1 MSETNNDSSAVT
13 LKIPRSAL
21 FAAGGIAL
29 VGAGL
34 AAGMWLRAPAT
45 NPEKVAAAD
54 IPAIEQQALAPTAAG
69 SAPAEALVSGV
80 SNATGAQTTQASPA
94 AGNNGGQD
102 EPSPQHSTPAK
113 HSKHSSAKGS
123 GNTSQATDNATVGG
137 APTQEAPAVQTCAN
151 CGVIESV
158 RAVQQKGQGSGVG
171 VVAGGVL
178 GGLVGNQ
185 MGKGSGKT
193 AMTVLGA
200 IGGGLAGNEV
210 EKQQK
215 ASTVYEVHVR
225 MDDGSTRTVMQSTEP
240 ATGTRVEVDGKTLR
254 PLAGNN

>member
-34 AAGMWLRAPAT
+34 AAGMWLRTPAT
-45 NPEKVAAAD
+45 NTEKVAAAD
-54 IPAIEQQALAPTAAG
+54 ITAIEQQSLAPTAAG

-80 SNATGAQTTQASPA
+80 SPA
-94 AGNNGGQD
+94 ASGNGSGST
-102 EPSPQHSTPAK
+102 EPAPQHSAPAK
-113 HSKHSSAKGS
+113 HSKHSSAA
-123 GNTSQATDNATVGG
+123 GNSDTNQARDNATIGG
-137 APTQEAPAVQTCAN
+137 APSQEAPAAQTCAN

-171 VVAGGVL
+171 AVAGGVL

-215 ASTVYEVHVR
+215 AATVYEVHVR
-225 MDDGSTRTVMQSTEP
+225 MDDGSTRTLTQSTEP
-240 ATGTRVEVDGKTLR
+240 AVGARVEVDGKTLR
-254 PLAGNN
+254 PL

>member
-1 MSETNNDSSAVT
+1 MSETNNKSSAVT
-13 LKIPRSAL
+13 LKVPRSAL
-21 FAAGGIAL
+21 FAAGGVAL
-29 VGAGL
+29 VGVGL
-34 AAGMWLRAPAT
+34 AAGMWLRTPSTA
-45 NPEKVAAAD
+45 PEKLAAVD
-54 IPAIEQQALAPTAAG
+54 VPAVEQQSLAPTGAG

-80 SNATGAQTTQASPA
+80 SNDTGAQTTQASPA
-94 AGNNGGQD
+94 A
-102 EPSPQHSTPAK
+102 QHSAPAK
-113 HSKHSSAKGS
+113 HSKHSSATGN
-123 GNTSQATDNATVGG
+123 GNTNQATDNATVGG
-137 APTQEAPAVQTCAN
+137 APAQEAPAAQTCAN

-171 VVAGGVL
+171 AVAGGVL

-215 ASTVYEVHVR
+215 ASTVYEVRVR
-225 MDDGSTRTVMQSTEP
+225 MDDGSTRTITQSTEP
-240 ATGTRVEVDGKTLR
+240 TPGTRVEVDGRTLR
-254 PLAGNN
+254 PLGGN

>member
-1 MSETNNDSSAVT
+1 MSETHADSSAVT
-13 LKIPRSAL
+13 LKIPRTAL
-21 FAAGGIAL
+21 FAAGGVAL
-29 VGAGL
+29 VGLGL
-34 AAGMWLRAPAT
+34 TAGMWLRTPSTAPDKT
-45 NPEKVAAAD
+45 AAAD

-80 SNATGAQTTQASPA
+80 GEGAGMPA
-94 AGNNGGQD
+94 IQGKHEAV
-102 EPSPQHSTPAK
+102 EPQHSAPAK
-113 HSKHSSAKGS
+113 HSKRTNG
-123 GNTSQATDNATVGG
+123 GGTSQADDRNTSVGG
-137 APTQEAPAVQTCAN
+137 APAQEAPPAQTCTN

-171 VVAGGVL
+171 AVAGGVL

-215 ASTVYEVHVR
+215 ASTVYEVRVR
-225 MDDGSTRTVMQSTEP
+225 MDDGSTRTITQSSEP
-240 ATGTRVEVDGKTLR
+240 TPGTRVEVDGRTLH
-254 PLAGNN
+254 PLSGY

>member
-21 FAAGGIAL
+21 FAAGGVAL
-29 VGAGL
+29 VGVGL
-34 AAGMWLRAPAT
+34 AAGMWLRTPSAAS
-45 NPEKVAAAD
+45 EKVAAVD
-54 IPAIEQQALAPTAAG
+54 IPAVEQQSLAPTSAG

-80 SNATGAQTTQASPA
+80 SNDTGAQTTQASPA
-94 AGNNGGQD
+94 AVNNGNHE
-102 EPSPQHSTPAK
+102 EPAPQHNAPAK
-113 HSKHSSAKGS
+113 HSKHSSSTGG
-123 GNTSQATDNATVGG
+123 GNTSQSPDNAAIGG
-137 APTQEAPAVQTCAN
+137 APVQEAPAAQTCAN

-171 VVAGGVL
+171 AVAGGVL

-215 ASTVYEVHVR
+215 ASTVYEVRVR
-225 MDDGSTRTVMQSTEP
+225 MDDGSTRTITQSTEP
-240 ATGTRVEVDGKTLR
+240 TPGTRVEVDGRTLR
-254 PLAGNN
+254 PLGGY

>member
-1 MSETNNDSSAVT
+1 
-13 LKIPRSAL
+13 
-21 FAAGGIAL
+21 
-29 VGAGL
+29 
-34 AAGMWLRAPAT
+34 MWLRAPAT

-54 IPAIEQQALAPTAAG
+54 IPAIEQQSLAPTAAG
-69 SAPAEALVSGV
+69 SAPAEALVTGV
-80 SNATGAQTTQASPA
+80 SPA
-94 AGNNGGQD
+94 ASSVSA
-102 EPSPQHSTPAK
+102 EPAPQHSAPAK
-113 HSKHSSAKGS
+113 HNKHASSAGG
-123 GNTSQATDNATVGG
+123 GNTNQASDNATVGG
-137 APTQEAPAVQTCAN
+137 APTQEAPVVQTCAN

-171 VVAGGVL
+171 AVAGGVL

-193 AMTVLGA
+193 ALTVLGA

-215 ASTVYEVHVR
+215 ASTVYEVRVR

-240 ATGTRVEVDGKTLR
+240 ATGSRVEVDGKTLR

>member
-13 LKIPRSAL
+13 LKVPRSAL
-21 FAAGGIAL
+21 FAAGGVAL
-29 VGAGL
+29 VGVGL
-34 AAGMWLRAPAT
+34 AAGMWLRTPST
-45 NPEKVAAAD
+45 VPEKLAAVD
-54 IPAIEQQALAPTAAG
+54 VPAVEQQSLAPTGAG

-80 SNATGAQTTQASPA
+80 SNDTGAQTTQASPA
-94 AGNNGGQD
+94 AGNTGSHD
-102 EPSPQHSTPAK
+102 EPAAQHSAPAK
-113 HSKHSSAKGS
+113 HSKHASATGKGS
-123 GNTSQATDNATVGG
+123 TNQATDNATVGG
-137 APTQEAPAVQTCAN
+137 APAQEAPAAQTCAN

-225 MDDGSTRTVMQSTEP
+225 MDDGSTRTVTQSTEP
-240 ATGTRVEVDGKTLR
+240 APGTRVEVDGRTLR
-254 PLAGNN
+254 PLGGN

>member
-1 MSETNNDSSAVT
+1 MSEAPKDSSAVT
-13 LKIPRSAL
+13 FKIPRTAL
-21 FAAGGIAL
+21 FAAGGVAL

-34 AAGMWLRAPAT
+34 AAGMWLR
-45 NPEKVAAAD
+45 NPSANTEKVAAIDAPV
-54 IPAIEQQALAPTAAG
+54 IAQQALAPTAAG
-69 SAPAEALVSGV
+69 SAPTEALVSGV
-80 SNATGAQTTQASPA
+80 APA
-94 AGNNGGQD
+94 ATAGSSP
-102 EPSPQHSTPAK
+102 EPQPQHSAAK
-113 HSKHSSAKGS
+113 HNKHQQSS
-123 GNTSQATDNATVGG
+123 NG
-137 APTQEAPAVQTCAN
+137 APSHTNAPDTTNSQPVQEAPPAPTCAN

-171 VVAGGVL
+171 AVAGGVL

-215 ASTVYEVHVR
+215 AATVYEVHVR
-225 MDDGSTRTVMQSTEP
+225 MDDGSVRTITQNTEP
-240 ATGTRVEVDGKTLR
+240 APGTRVEVNGRSLRTLD
-254 PLAGNN
+254 